1 MKRLVGASLGVIAVL
16 MLVQFSLRTEEPSE
30 AISVSSTVPG
40 DPARTTS
47 KRNARDLNA
56 SSAGDATELAKG
68 AAGSSKAVD
77 LAGGLVEDNPVYT
90 GETLILGE
98 PSDPEEYLDG
108 VDSYTG
114 PRLILGE
121 PSDPNESDGSEGAFS
136 DNPIQL
142 GEYADPL
149 APSPPEEQSVSNP
162 VELGEAVDPDIEFV
176 FEADFKALNLGE
188 ASEPD
193 DP

>member
-1 MKRLVGASLGVIAVL
+1 LSAA
-16 MLVQFSLRTEEPSE
+16 
-30 AISVSSTVPG
+30 
-40 DPARTTS
+40 
-47 KRNARDLNA
+47 
-56 SSAGDATELAKG
+56 SAGDATELATG
-68 AAGSSKAVD
+68 AARFPNASGSPKAVD
-77 LAGGLVEDNPVYT
+77 LAGGPVEDNPVYT

-98 PSDPEEYLDG
+98 PADPQEYLEG
-108 VDSYTG
+108 IDSYTG

-121 PSDPNESDGSEGAFS
+121 PSDPNESDDNGGAFS

-142 GEYADPL
+142 GDYADPL
-149 APSPPEEQSVSNP
+149 APSASEELSVSNP
-162 VELGEAVDPDIEFV
+162 IELGESVDPDIEFV

>member
-1 MKRLVGASLGVIAVL
+1 MKLIVGVSLGVIAVL
-16 MLVQFSLRTEEPSE
+16 MLVQFSLRTEEPSQ
-30 AISVSSTVPG
+30 ARGASSISAG
-40 DPARTTS
+40 GPARAALERS
-47 KRNARDLNA
+47 APD
-56 SSAGDATELAKG
+56 SSAAPSIAATELAEG
-68 AAGSSKAVD
+68 AAGSSKEVD
-77 LAGGLVEDNPVYT
+77 LAEDLVEDNLVYT

-98 PSDPEEYLDG
+98 PSDPEENLEG
-108 VDSYTG
+108 VDTYTG

-136 DNPIQL
+136 NNPIQL

-149 APSPPEEQSVSNP
+149 APSDPNEQSVSNP
-162 VELGEAVDPDIEFV
+162 VELGEPSDPDIEFD